1 MSSIS
6 LLFPS
11 KNICFVSKNT
21 NVRSSCQIK
30 GAVLA
35 FTNVKSSENE
45 MLDILNIKFDSKMTF
60 SETRINLSAW
70 YGLDSS
76 SHKYDFENQDP
87 VLQKTIK
94 GERELLPNRFEVVHF
109 QFWAADE
116 YLPVSPVEASQKKG
130 ESLFTIGFPMVS
142 GNTQHWAADVGVSY
156 YSQLL

>member
-45 MLDILNIKFDSKMTF
+45 MLDILNIKFDSKMAF
-60 SETRINLSAW
+60 SETRINRSAW
-70 YGLDSS
+70 YRLDSS

-87 VLQKTIK
+87 VLQRTIK
-94 GERELLPNRFEVVHF
+94 GECELLPNRFKVVHF
-109 QFWAADE
+109 QF
-116 YLPVSPVEASQKKG
+116 
-130 ESLFTIGFPMVS
+130 
-142 GNTQHWAADVGVSY
+142 
-156 YSQLL
+156 